1 MPLGAVPTG
10 FTPASCVKSTVTIGK
25 AVVVSVVVSV
35 VVVVVVVCVVVSVV
49 VSVVTELTSKVKE
62 LIFDVP
68 LLVTE

>member
-1 MPLGAVPTG
+1 MPLGVVPTG

-25 AVVVSVVVSV
+25 AVVVSVVVS
-35 VVVVVVVCVVVSVV
+35 VVVVVVCVVVSVV

>member
-1 MPLGAVPTG
+1 MPLGVVPTG

-25 AVVVSVVVSV
+25 AVVVSVVVS